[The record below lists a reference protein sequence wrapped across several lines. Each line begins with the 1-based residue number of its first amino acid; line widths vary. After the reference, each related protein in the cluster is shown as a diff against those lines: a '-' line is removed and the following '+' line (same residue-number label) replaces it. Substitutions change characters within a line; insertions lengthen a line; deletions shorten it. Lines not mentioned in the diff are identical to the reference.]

1 MIIVWKNSLN
11 LKSFLKHDVYY
22 NSDGLDLLSELIVS
36 KEVMKIDKKILQL
49 MYLILLQMHI
59 LLIECY

>member
-22 NSDGLDLLSELIVS
+22 NNDGLDLLSELIVS